1 MSKYL
6 AQKQTL
12 LKICTSHYKSEIDF
26 LMAFLY
32 IHSTKYTINKQTYVL
47 NPQSTLQ
54 QSCLYEHSIRPLLPH
69 PQTKKKHHICLIKK
83 AVWQTTSA
91 PILQEYTYTS

>member
-26 LMAFLY
+26 LMAFLR

-54 QSCLYEHSIRPLLPH
+54 QSCLYEHSIRPSP
-69 PQTKKKHHICLIKK
+69 PPKQKKQHLIKK